1 MEITTVYQ
9 KERADFGRATHS
21 FADTEVVILD
31 EFLPEEGKR
40 SEYIERNPTVLDIQA
55 IADLSAV
62 EVSGRPATDGSY
74 TSRSSLS
81 NPH

>member
-1 MEITTVYQ
+1 MDITTVYQ

-62 EVSGRPATDGSY
+62 EVSGRPATDSSY
-74 TSRSSLS
+74 T
-81 NPH
+81 H